1 MGTSYVYR
9 RYVSH
14 AASIFYVSHNGY
26 CSANRNK
33 NIFNKKVI
41 NFEKNMDKDG
51 LNNTRFRIVNR
62 ENYKDKHEIIEV
74 VI

>member
-1 MGTSYVYR
+1 
-9 RYVSH
+9 
-14 AASIFYVSHNGY
+14 
-26 CSANRNK
+26 
-33 NIFNKKVI
+33 
-41 NFEKNMDKDG
+41 MDKDG